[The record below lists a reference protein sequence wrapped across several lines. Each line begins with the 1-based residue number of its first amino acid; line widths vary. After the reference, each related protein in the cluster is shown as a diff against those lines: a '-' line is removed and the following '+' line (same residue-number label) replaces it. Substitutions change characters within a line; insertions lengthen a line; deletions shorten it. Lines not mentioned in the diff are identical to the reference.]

1 MWRNIMRTRQ
11 GGFTLSS
18 FIFLCVLVGIA
29 AWLIT
34 IVSPPILQNQDFK
47 RCIKMVLQNA
57 SSYATALDARVAY
70 NKTAGINNVGLNLT
84 QEELKITKSGS
95 GYVFDYDYESRVHL
109 IANVSLV
116 FEFKG
121 SLR

>member
-1 MWRNIMRTRQ
+1 MKTTRQ
-11 GGFTLSS
+11 GGFTLTS

-34 IVSPPILQNQDFK
+34 IVSSPLLTHQDFK
-47 RCIKMVLQNA
+47 RIVGHVAKNSA
-57 SSYATALDARVAY
+57 SYPTVEDARSAY
-70 NKTAGINNVGLNLT
+70 NKSAGLNHLGLNLSPN
-84 QEELKITKSGS
+84 ELKITKSGS
-95 GYVFDYDYESRVHL
+95 NYVFNYDYESRTHL

-121 SLR
+121 TIR